1 MKKDII
7 LVGASGRMGQ
17 EIEKIIN
24 SETEFRILY
33 RVSSS
38 FDNDAENR
46 KSIQDIDLGG
56 REPMVIDFSTAGIF
70 GSVVNW
76 CRENKVPLV
85 SGTTGLSNEDFVNL
99 ENAGKTIPILWSS
112 NMSVGINVL
121 RKLISQLAVIKDF
134 DFQVEDFHH
143 NKKIDAPSG
152 TAITLQNDLINVLDK
167 DLPQV
172 VSVRAGGIFGIHKI
186 NAVSNEEHIILEH
199 RAMNRSVFANGA
211 VFAAKWLKDKPAGCY
226 SMMDALQ

>member
-1 MKKDII
+1 
-7 LVGASGRMGQ
+7 
-17 EIEKIIN
+17 
-24 SETEFRILY
+24 
-33 RVSSS
+33 
-38 FDNDAENR
+38 
-46 KSIQDIDLGG
+46 
-56 REPMVIDFSTAGIF
+56 
-70 GSVVNW
+70 
-76 CRENKVPLV
+76 
-85 SGTTGLSNEDFVNL
+85 
-99 ENAGKTIPILWSS
+99 
-112 NMSVGINVL
+112 MSVGINVL